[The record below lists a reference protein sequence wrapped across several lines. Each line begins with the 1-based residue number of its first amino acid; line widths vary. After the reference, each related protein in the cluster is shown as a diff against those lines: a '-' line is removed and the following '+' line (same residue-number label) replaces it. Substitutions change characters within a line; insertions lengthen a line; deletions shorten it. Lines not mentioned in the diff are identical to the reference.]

1 MGSYTTRII
10 LALVLGLGAVASS
23 GAALAQ
29 EPPRQEPPKKGI
41 KVQIP
46 PLPGAPEVRIE
57 PTQPRELNRVRE
69 EEYYPERV
77 GARHEAAFIH
87 PLTGTIPTGPG
98 SAVKAGAAGWTAPR
112 VPHDDR
118 ESSGAIAFGFTLS
131 WGAAAPAEREKA
143 EQGR

>member
-1 MGSYTTRII
+1 MASYTTRII
-10 LALVLGLGAVASS
+10 LALALGLGAVASS
-23 GAALAQ
+23 GVALAQ
-29 EPPRQEPPKKGI
+29 EQPKQEPPKKGI
-41 KVQIP
+41 TVQVP

-87 PLTGTIPTGPG
+87 PLTATIPTGPG
-98 SAVKAGAAGWTAPR
+98 SSVKAGAAGWTAPR

-118 ESSGAIAFGFTLS
+118 ESSGAMAFGFTLS
-131 WGAAAPAEREKA
+131 WGLPVPAEKEGSGP
-143 EQGR
+143 GR